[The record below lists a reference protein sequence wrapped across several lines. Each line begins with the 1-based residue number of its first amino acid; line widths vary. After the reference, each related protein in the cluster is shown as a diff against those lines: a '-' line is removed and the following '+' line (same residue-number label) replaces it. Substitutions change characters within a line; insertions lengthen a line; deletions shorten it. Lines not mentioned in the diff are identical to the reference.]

1 MDYFKKLDG
10 DVCMCSVCKDCK
22 CEYLGAL
29 LCAPCMLKYN
39 EAYNA
44 IYDRIKKYYDH
55 PQKYNL
61 IFVLNERQ
69 KANQEITALKKL
81 YNLI

>member
-1 MDYFKKLDG
+1 MDYFKNLDKE
-10 DVCMCSVCKDCK
+10 VCICSVCKKCK
-22 CEYLGAL
+22 CEYLGVT
-29 LCAPCMLKYN
+29 LCASCMLKFTASYN
-39 EAYNA
+39 L

-55 PQKYNL
+55 PQKYNPL
-61 IFVLNERQ
+61 FVLEERQ